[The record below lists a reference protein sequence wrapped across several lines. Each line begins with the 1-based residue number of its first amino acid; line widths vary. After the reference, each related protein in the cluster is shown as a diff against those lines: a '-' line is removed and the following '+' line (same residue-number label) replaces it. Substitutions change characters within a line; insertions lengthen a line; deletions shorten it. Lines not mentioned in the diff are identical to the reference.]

1 MKLYYTPGACSLSP
15 HIVAHEA
22 GIPLELEKVDLGT
35 KKTESG
41 RDYLAVNPKGYVPA
55 LELDNG
61 DVLTEGP
68 AIVQYLADLK
78 PESALAP
85 RSGTMERY
93 RLQEALTFIS
103 AEIHK
108 GYGPFF
114 DPRLSAEAR
123 EERVA
128 YMHNRFGLVERA
140 LEGKKF
146 LLFDRFTPADAYLFV
161 MIGWKDFLKIDLSQ
175 FANVLAFHGRIAAR
189 PAVQA
194 AMRAEGL
201 IA

>member
-1 MKLYYTPGACSLSP
+1 
-15 HIVAHEA
+15 
-22 GIPLELEKVDLGT
+22 
-35 KKTESG
+35 
-41 RDYLAVNPKGYVPA
+41 
-55 LELDNG
+55 
-61 DVLTEGP
+61 

-78 PESALAP
+78 PESGLAP

-103 AEIHK
+103 SEIHK

-114 DPRLSAEAR
+114 DPRLSADAR

-128 YMHNRFGLVERA
+128 YMRKRFGLVDRM
-140 LEGKKF
+140 LEKNEF
-146 LLFDRFTPADAYLFV
+146 LLGDRFTPADAYLFV
-161 MIGWKDFLKIDLSQ
+161 MIGWKDFLNVDLSGLD
-175 FANVLAFHGRIAAR
+175 NVLAFHGRIAAR

-201 IA
+201 IP